1 MKVLITGSSG
11 FVGQETCKY
20 LTEKEWEII
29 GFDLMNGGQDIT
41 DFESLEKVVLKHKP
55 DRILHLAAT
64 ARFSD
69 ADKNPIRAFRTNAWG
84 TKNIAEIGKKYH
96 IPIVYSSTGSVYM
109 PVNETPPITE
119 EFSATGNSNYA
130 CSKRL
135 GELWLMEIANPW
147 IILRYGHLYGAEKRY
162 HGLIGGF
169 ISRIER
175 GLEPKLFGGKQ
186 SNDFAY
192 VKDIAHANYCALK
205 AKWENWNQ
213 IYNIGTGEEITAE
226 DAGKFVCDIMGY
238 GGKIEINK
246 GRDVDP
252 QRFVYDTSKA
262 EHMLGFKAHYTFKD
276 GLEDMLEE
284 MKKQDD

>member
-1 MKVLITGSSG
+1 MKVIVTGSEG
-11 FVGQETCKY
+11 FVGKETCKY
-20 LTEKEWEII
+20 LIDKGWEVV

-41 DFESLEKVVLKHKP
+41 DFKSLENVVKEHKP
-55 DRILHLAAT
+55 DRILNLAAT

-69 ADKNPIRAFRTNAWG
+69 ADKNPIRAFMTNARG

-109 PVNETPPITE
+109 PVNEIPPITE

-147 IILRYGHLYGAEKRY
+147 IILRYGHLYGIEKRY

-175 GLEPKLFGGKQ
+175 GLEPRLFGGRQ
-186 SNDFAY
+186 SNDFVY

-205 AKWENWNQ
+205 ATWENWNQ

-226 DAGKFVCDIMGY
+226 DAGRLVCDLMGY
-238 GGKIEINK
+238 KGKIEINK
-246 GRDVDP
+246 GREVDP
-252 QRFVYDTSKA
+252 ERFVYDISKA
-262 EHMLGFKAHYTFKD
+262 EHMLNFKAKYTFKE
-276 GLEDMLEE
+276 GLTDMNIR
-284 MKKQDD
+284 